1 LADVPIFACTSAIS
15 CEEKAVGYIFDLPVY
30 PCNLLAVADCSVDDF
45 GAPCYSKRGWLLP
58 STLKLFL
65 RLLQVKWKIS
75 IAPSPTSVM
84 LWANPII
91 FGSHM
96 SSDRFFE
103 EAVNDFGSCIYS
115 QYNSLRLGDLPPDP
129 QAVVFVLLC
138 MIVHDDSPIV
148 LCCFTVGS
156 GEVVLCVLDS
166 SGNLHGK
173 KVIAFRDTLQKY
185 FQSKCPSSSLGATVT
200 LMPALNKNKTYQ
212 CESLKHCGFVSIDIL
227 DTILGSTTAP
237 YIQSGFL
244 LKEKIPSHIYHCFEQ
259 KMQDDKPVSYKWT
272 TIAQRK
278 ASRNELGAYMFNNLK
293 WSDFDEKLAV
303 VVRRHL
309 KINRPLGDR
318 SDSVFV
324 ALQKRHLSKNYAAV
338 PLNKIMLFR
347 KGRVVDGKPVSPA
360 GYVLD
365 KKKLVNLLSDTLGTD
380 HYRIAV
386 WYNDDYGFLCPKFH
400 DYVKHKKDV
409 MQEIGIE
416 AADSDA
422 AASSADEEAA
432 EVRARKHKRRKVEP
446 KQGLKVYVSYDEG
459 FKDDQVC
466 FYNLFA
472 EDYGTMAMLSKTTT
486 PLSTS
491 EISFLQG
498 SWVLLEQINPT
509 AELLVCHGKE
519 EDTLF
524 TERLRPSGSPSE
536 SAVCYDGINQLWRE
550 CVIKAVD
557 FNMVPPAAKVQL
569 NDTGII
575 LELPFSKIRASV

>member
-1 LADVPIFACTSAIS
+1 
-15 CEEKAVGYIFDLPVY
+15 
-30 PCNLLAVADCSVDDF
+30 
-45 GAPCYSKRGWLLP
+45 
-58 STLKLFL
+58 
-65 RLLQVKWKIS
+65 
-75 IAPSPTSVM
+75 M

-185 FQSKCPSSSLGATVT
+185 FQNKCPSSSLGATVT

-212 CESLKHCGFVSIDIL
+212 CESLKDCGFVSIDIL
-227 DTILGSTTAP
+227 DTILGSTTA
-237 YIQSGFL
+237 
-244 LKEKIPSHIYHCFEQ
+244 
-259 KMQDDKPVSYKWT
+259 
-272 TIAQRK
+272 
-278 ASRNELGAYMFNNLK
+278 
-293 WSDFDEKLAV
+293 
-303 VVRRHL
+303 
-309 KINRPLGDR
+309 PLGDR

-575 LELPFSKIRASV
+575 LELPFSKIRALV